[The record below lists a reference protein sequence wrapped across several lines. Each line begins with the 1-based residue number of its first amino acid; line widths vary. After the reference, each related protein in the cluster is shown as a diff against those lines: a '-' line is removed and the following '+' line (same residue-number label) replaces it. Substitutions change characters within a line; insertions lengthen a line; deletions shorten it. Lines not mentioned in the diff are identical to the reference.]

1 MNEYIG
7 LGIIAVGLL
16 FDLFGC
22 VGLVRLP
29 DIYTRL
35 QAATKC
41 VTLGTCMVLAGV
53 LVFEGFNP
61 TGVKAI
67 VCMGFVLATSP
78 TAAHAI
84 ARGAYRS
91 GVRMKEPV
99 VVDAYASAVPAPT
112 PHPGVVT
119 GEEPSESQPVSA
131 PGGTERH

>member
-1 MNEYIG
+1 MNEYVG
-7 LGIIAVGLL
+7 LGIITVGLL

-22 VGLVRLP
+22 IGLVRLP
-29 DIYTRL
+29 DVYTRL

-53 LVFEGFNP
+53 FVFVGFNP
-61 TGVKAI
+61 TGVKAL
-67 VCMGFVLATSP
+67 VCMAFVLATSP

-99 VVDAYASAVPAPT
+99 VVDRYKSAVPAPT
-112 PHPGVVT
+112 PHPGVVV
-119 GEEPSESQPVSA
+119 GEDQGDEEPVAAESARKGS
-131 PGGTERH
+131 

>member
-1 MNEYIG
+1 MNEYVALTVIG
-7 LGIIAVGLL
+7 IGLL

-41 VTLGTCMVLAGV
+41 VTLGTCMVLLGV
-53 LVFEGFNP
+53 LMYTGFNP
-61 TGVKAI
+61 TGVKAV
-67 VCMGFVLATSP
+67 VCMAFVLATSP

-84 ARGAYRS
+84 ARGAYRC

-99 VVDAYASAVPAPT
+99 VVDRYSTRVPPAS

-119 GEEPSESQPVSA
+119 GQEAPEGEPVGA
-131 PGGTERH
+131 RGGDGR